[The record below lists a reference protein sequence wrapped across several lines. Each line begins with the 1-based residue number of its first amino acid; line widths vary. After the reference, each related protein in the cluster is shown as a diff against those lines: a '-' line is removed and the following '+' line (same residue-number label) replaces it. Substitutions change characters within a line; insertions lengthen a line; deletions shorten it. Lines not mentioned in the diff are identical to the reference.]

1 MRIPLDYYQILSVP
15 IKAAEQQLEQ
25 AYKDRLQQQPRREFN
40 EYAIEARQA
49 LIKKAYQVLS
59 DPQARANYDAQFL
72 VNMQPVE
79 PLEIPEVSEDSQ
91 KAEAIEDDITEVA
104 EEKIVADTAPDSATA
119 NPTIDI
125 PTSQLVGALLVMQE
139 LGEYELVLTQ
149 GIDFYN
155 SQEFSQF
162 QQKNAEEV
170 NVATQENVILVL
182 ALAYMELGREQ
193 WHRREYEAA
202 AVSSQ
207 LGVDILNQE
216 NLFPQVKQELE
227 LDLYKLRPY
236 RVLELISQNQP
247 NSAPRARGFQ
257 LLRDMLVQREGIE
270 GKGEDRSGLS
280 FDQFLCF
287 IQQLRTYLTSI
298 EQKQLFDNDSQNDSA
313 IGSYL
318 AVYALLGQGFTGKQ
332 PEFILRAQRKLDYL
346 SEKQDVTWEQAVC
359 ALLLGHTEKAIAK
372 VHQTQD
378 TSKLNQIL
386 QHDPGNADLLPGVCF
401 YSEKWLHE
409 EVLAQ
414 FVDLVDIKLT
424 LKEYFADKEVQAYL
438 NQLAPSTV
446 LVMADTAF
454 VPSAPSESMQQ
465 EVESKGNGIGVLSR
479 WRSIFNENNS
489 SQTVVSAN
497 QVIQT
502 KAKTNHAATATIE
515 RGENKKARSKNVA
528 KTSQSPARSKAKR
541 NRKPSHNNKVEKSS
555 KPQSPSFKDQEAY
568 DKGLGSGRK
577 SHDKATKIVQTA
589 ERDGGIASSPSQHTG
604 SPSLSLPLEPKKR
617 AVPASVMYKAQ
628 GQAKQRKIVETK
640 RSSAARLTGWLVIL
654 SFIFGVG
661 AIGIIAKKLF
671 LNPSQQTAKAQI
683 AIAVSSPAI
692 ELPPAKPVVAKPKL
706 TFEQKSQKVIEK
718 WLSSK
723 SAAFGKGHQI
733 SELNTV
739 LAEPLLTTWRDR
751 AVAYQEGD
759 FYREYQHQIKM
770 RSAKIDPK
778 DSNKAVVEAEVK
790 EVARHYQSGELDN
803 TQSYDDNLLVRYQ
816 LIRQGDKWLI
826 QNAEVLKTL

>member
-1 MRIPLDYYQILSVP
+1 MRIPLDYYRILSVP

-25 AYKDRLQQQPRREFN
+25 AYSDRLQQQPRREFN
-40 EYAIEARQA
+40 QYAIEARQA
-49 LIKKAYQVLS
+49 LIEKAYQVLS
-59 DPQARANYDAQFL
+59 DPQARADYDAQFL
-72 VNMQPVE
+72 INLQPVE
-79 PLEIPEVSEDSQ
+79 PLEAPQVSEDSQ
-91 KAEAIEDDITEVA
+91 EVA
-104 EEKIVADTAPDSATA
+104 ELETETTEPVVEEVDTDTASSESIANTMV

-125 PTSQLVGALLVMQE
+125 PISQVVGALLVMQE

-162 QQKNAEEV
+162 QQQNEEEE
-170 NVATQENVILVL
+170 NIAAQENVILVL

-202 AVSSQ
+202 AVSGQ
-207 LGVDILNQE
+207 LGIDILNQE
-216 NLFPQVKQELE
+216 NRFPQVKQELE

-236 RVLELISQNQP
+236 RVLELISQNRP
-247 NSAPRARGFQ
+247 NSAPRAKGFN

-287 IQQLRTYLTSI
+287 IQQLRTYLTSV

-318 AVYALLGQGFTGKQ
+318 AVYALLGQGFAGKQ
-332 PEFILRAQRKLDYL
+332 PELILRAQRKLDYL

-359 ALLLGHTEKAIAK
+359 ALLLGHTEKAIAR
-372 VHQTQD
+372 VHKTQD

-386 QHDPGNADLLPGVCF
+386 QHDPGSADLLPGVCF
-401 YSEKWLHE
+401 YSEKWLYE

-414 FVDLVDIKLT
+414 FVDLVDTKLT
-424 LKEYFADKEVQAYL
+424 LKEYFADREVQAYL

-446 LVMADTAF
+446 LVMAEAT
-454 VPSAPSESMQQ
+454 SAPPAVSES
-465 EVESKGNGIGVLSR
+465 VERESSKDNGIGVLSR
-479 WRSIFNENNS
+479 WRSIFNDKNS
-489 SQTVVSAN
+489 SETVVSAN
-497 QVIQT
+497 QVIQNT
-502 KAKTNHAATATIE
+502 AKTNHSATATIE
-515 RGENKKARSKNVA
+515 RGGNTAVRSPNAAKSRSKTKHKV
-528 KTSQSPARSKAKR
+528 KH
-541 NRKPSHNNKVEKSS
+541 NRKSTSNHRGEKPS
-555 KPQSPSFKDQEAY
+555 KPRSPS
-568 DKGLGSGRK
+568 
-577 SHDKATKIVQTA
+577 I
-589 ERDGGIASSPSQHTG
+589 
-604 SPSLSLPLEPKKR
+604 SLPLEPKQR
-617 AVPASVMYKAQ
+617 AVPASVIYKAQ
-628 GQAKQRKIVETK
+628 GQAKQKKISK
-640 RSSAARLTGWLVIL
+640 NKKAANTRIKGWLFIL
-654 SFIFGVG
+654 GLIFGVG
-661 AIGIIAKKLF
+661 TIGFIVTKLF

-692 ELPPAKPVVAKPKL
+692 ELPPPKPVAVKPKPKV
-706 TFEQKSQKVIEK
+706 TFEQKSQKVVEQ

-723 SAAFGKGHQI
+723 SAAFGKNHKI

-770 RSAKIDPK
+770 RSAKINPNDPK
-778 DSNKAVVEAEVK
+778 KAVVEAEVK
-790 EVARHYQSGELDN
+790 EVAQHYQSGQLDN
-803 TQSYDDNLLVRYQ
+803 AQSYDDNLLVRYQ
-816 LIRQGDKWLI
+816 LVRQGDKWLI